1 MKCTKTLSIFI
12 IILSLTSCSEQ
23 YVYTDK
29 KNLNNTLNFLSQ
41 GEFFS
46 CTFKNLYV
54 KDENNNTKEDIKKI
68 KIKSNINKNINLIQN
83 KNKIGLIYKQDKWNN
98 GNSIYLRDE
107 MKKNIFFMTDF
118 YSEKDLDEKNL
129 STDYYLKFTENNLEI
144 SLFDKKIKS
153 AYSCIKLE
161 KILPEAMKKQ
171 LLKNFILQKNSE
183 RL

>member
-12 IILSLTSCSEQ
+12 IVLSLASCAEQ

-54 KDENNNTKEDIKKI
+54 KDENNNAKEDIKKI
-68 KIKSNINKNINLIQN
+68 KLNINKNINLIQN
-83 KNKIGLIYKQDKWNN
+83 ENKIGLIYKQDKWNN
-98 GNSIYLRDE
+98 GNSIYVRDK
-107 MKKNIFFMTDF
+107 KKNIFFMTDF

-129 STDYYLKFTENNLEI
+129 STDYYLKFAESNLEI
-144 SLFDKKIKS
+144 SLFDKNIKS

-171 LLKNFILQKNSE
+171 LLKNFVLQKNSE

>member
-1 MKCTKTLSIFI
+1 MKCTKTLSVFI
-12 IILSLTSCSEQ
+12 IILSLTSCAEQ

-54 KDENNNTKEDIKKI
+54 KDENNNTEEDIKKI
-68 KIKSNINKNINLIQN
+68 KLNINKNINLIQN
-83 KNKIGLIYKQDKWNN
+83 ENKIGLIYKQDKWNN
-98 GNSIYLRDE
+98 GNSIYVRDQ
-107 MKKNIFFMTDF
+107 KKNIFFMTDF

-129 STDYYLKFTENNLEI
+129 SADYYLKFTESNLEI
-144 SLFDKKIKS
+144 SLFDKNIKS

-161 KILPEAMKKQ
+161 KILSEAMKKQ
-171 LLKNFILQKNSE
+171 LLKNFTLQKNLE

>member
-54 KDENNNTKEDIKKI
+54 KDGNNNTKEDIKKI
-68 KIKSNINKNINLIQN
+68 KLNINKNINLIQN
-83 KNKIGLIYKQDKWNN
+83 ENKIGLIYKQDKWNN
-98 GNSIYLRDE
+98 GNSIYVRDE
-107 MKKNIFFMTDF
+107 KKKNIFFMTDF

-129 STDYYLKFTENNLEI
+129 SADYYIKFTENNLEI
-144 SLFDKKIKS
+144 SLFDKNIKS

>member
-1 MKCTKTLSIFI
+1 MKCNKTLSIFI

-29 KNLNNTLNFLSQ
+29 KNLNNTLNLLSQ

-68 KIKSNINKNINLIQN
+68 KLNINKNINLIQN
-83 KNKIGLIYKQDKWNN
+83 ENKIGLIYKQDKWNN
-98 GNSIYLRDE
+98 GNSIYVRDK
-107 MKKNIFFMTDF
+107 KKNIFFMTDF
-118 YSEKDLDEKNL
+118 YSEKDLDEKDLN
-129 STDYYLKFTENNLEI
+129 TDYYLKFTESNLEI
-144 SLFDKKIKS
+144 SLFDKNIKS

-161 KILPEAMKKQ
+161 KILSEAMKKQ

>member
-12 IILSLTSCSEQ
+12 IVLSLASCAEQ

-54 KDENNNTKEDIKKI
+54 KGENNNAKEDIKKI
-68 KIKSNINKNINLIQN
+68 KLNINKNINLIQN
-83 KNKIGLIYKQDKWNN
+83 ENKIGLIYKQDKWNN
-98 GNSIYLRDE
+98 GNSIYVRDK
-107 MKKNIFFMTDF
+107 KKNIFFMTDF

-129 STDYYLKFTENNLEI
+129 SADYYLKFTESNLEI
-144 SLFDKKIKS
+144 SLFDKNIKS
-153 AYSCIKLE
+153 VYSCIKLK
-161 KILPEAMKKQ
+161 KILSEAMKKQ

>member
-12 IILSLTSCSEQ
+12 IILSLASCSEQ

-54 KDENNNTKEDIKKI
+54 KDKNNNTKEDIKKI
-68 KIKSNINKNINLIQN
+68 KIKSNINKYINLIQN
-83 KNKIGLIYKQDKWNN
+83 ENKIGLIYKQDKWNN

-107 MKKNIFFMTDF
+107 KEKNIFFMTDF
-118 YSEKDLDEKNL
+118 YSEKDLDERNL
-129 STDYYLKFTENNLEI
+129 SADYYLKFTENNLEI

-161 KILPEAMKKQ
+161 KILSEAMKKQ

>member
-12 IILSLTSCSEQ
+12 IILSLTSCAEQ

-68 KIKSNINKNINLIQN
+68 KLNINKNINLIQN
-83 KNKIGLIYKQDKWNN
+83 ENKIGLIYKQDKWNN
-98 GNSIYLRDE
+98 GNSIYVRDE
-107 MKKNIFFMTDF
+107 KKNIFFMTDF

-129 STDYYLKFTENNLEI
+129 SADYYLKFTESNLEI
-144 SLFDKKIKS
+144 SLFDKNIKS
-153 AYSCIKLE
+153 VYSCIKLK
-161 KILPEAMKKQ
+161 KILSEAMKKQ

>member
-1 MKCTKTLSIFI
+1 MKCIKTLSIFI
-12 IILSLTSCSEQ
+12 IILSLTSCAEQ

-68 KIKSNINKNINLIQN
+68 KLNINKNINLIQN
-83 KNKIGLIYKQDKWNN
+83 ENKIGLIYKKDKWNN
-98 GNSIYLRDE
+98 GNSIYVSDK
-107 MKKNIFFMTDF
+107 KKNIFFMTDF
-118 YSEKDLDEKNL
+118 YSEKDLDEKDLNA
-129 STDYYLKFTENNLEI
+129 DYYLKFTESNLEI
-144 SLFDKKIKS
+144 SLFDKNIKS

-161 KILPEAMKKQ
+161 KILSEAMKKQ

>member
-12 IILSLTSCSEQ
+12 IILSLTSCAEQ

-68 KIKSNINKNINLIQN
+68 KLNINKNINLIQN
-83 KNKIGLIYKQDKWNN
+83 ENKIGLIYKKDKWNN
-98 GNSIYLRDE
+98 GNSIYVSDK
-107 MKKNIFFMTDF
+107 KKNIFFMTDF
-118 YSEKDLDEKNL
+118 YSEKDLDEKDLNA
-129 STDYYLKFTENNLEI
+129 DYYLKFTESNLEI
-144 SLFDKKIKS
+144 SLFDKNIKS

-161 KILPEAMKKQ
+161 KILSEAMKKQ

>member
-1 MKCTKTLSIFI
+1 MKYIKILPIFM
-12 IILSLTSCSEQ
+12 IILTLTSCAEQ

-29 KNLNNTLNFLSQ
+29 KNLNNTLNILSQ
-41 GEFFS
+41 GEFYA
-46 CTFKNLYV
+46 CTFKNIYV
-54 KDENNNTKEDIKKI
+54 KDETNNTKEDIKKI
-68 KIKSNINKNINLIQN
+68 KINFNANKNINLIQN
-83 KNKIGLIYKQDKWNN
+83 ENKIGLIYKQDKWNN
-98 GNSIYLRDE
+98 GNSIYVRDE
-107 MKKNIFFMTDF
+107 KKKNIFFMTDF

-129 STDYYLKFTENNLEI
+129 SADYYIKFTENNLEI
-144 SLFDKKIKS
+144 SLFDKNIKS

>member
-12 IILSLTSCSEQ
+12 IILSLTSCAEQ

-41 GEFFS
+41 GEFYS
-46 CTFKNLYV
+46 CALKNVYF
-54 KDENNNTKEDIKKI
+54 KDENNNKADTKKI
-68 KIKSNINKNINLIQN
+68 KIKFNVNKNINLIQN
-83 KNKIGLIYKQDKWNN
+83 AKKIGLIYKQDKWNN
-98 GNSIYLRDE
+98 GNSIYVRDE
-107 MKKNIFFMTDF
+107 KKKNIFFMADF

-129 STDYYLKFTENNLEI
+129 RTDYYLKFTENNLEI

-161 KILPEAMKKQ
+161 KILSEAMKKQ

>member
-1 MKCTKTLSIFI
+1 MKCTKILTVFI
-12 IILSLTSCSEQ
+12 IILSLTSCAEQ

-54 KDENNNTKEDIKKI
+54 KDENNNTKEDVKKI
-68 KIKSNINKNINLIQN
+68 KIKLNINKNINLIQN
-83 KNKIGLIYKQDKWNN
+83 ENKIGLIYKQDKWNN
-98 GNSIYLRDE
+98 GNSIYVRDE
-107 MKKNIFFMTDF
+107 KKNIFFMTGF

-129 STDYYLKFTENNLEI
+129 SADYYLKFTESNLEI
-144 SLFDKKIKS
+144 SLFDKNIKS
-153 AYSCIKLE
+153 AYSCTKLE
-161 KILPEAMKKQ
+161 KILSEAMKKQ

>member
-1 MKCTKTLSIFI
+1 MKCTKTLSVFI
-12 IILSLTSCSEQ
+12 IILSLTSCAEQ

-54 KDENNNTKEDIKKI
+54 KDENNNTKEDIKEI
-68 KIKSNINKNINLIQN
+68 KLNINKNINLIQN
-83 KNKIGLIYKQDKWNN
+83 ENKIGLIYKQDKWNN
-98 GNSIYLRDE
+98 GNSIYVRDE
-107 MKKNIFFMTDF
+107 KKNIFFMTDF

-129 STDYYLKFTENNLEI
+129 SADYYLKFTESNLEI
-144 SLFDKKIKS
+144 SLFDKNIKS
-153 AYSCIKLE
+153 VYSCIKLK
-161 KILPEAMKKQ
+161 KILSEAMKKQ